1 MQKAVI
7 YARYSSSAQNE
18 QSIEGQLRECYAYA
32 AKNEYTV
39 VHEYIDRAI
48 SGKTDERAD
57 FQQMISDS
65 TSHGFDAVIVYKTD
79 RFSRNR
85 YDSAVYKA
93 QLKKNGVRVLYAKEP
108 VPDGIEGILLES
120 LLEGMAEY
128 YSAELSQKLRRGM
141 HESALKCQALGGNG
155 ALGYFVGEDK
165 KFHVDEATAPIVRK
179 IFEMYADGNSCKDI
193 CDALNALGIKT
204 SRGGAYNK
212 NSLRTILKNEKY
224 IGVYQVKEIR
234 IEGGVPAIVDRELFD
249 KVQKM
254 MANNSSH
261 PQHHRAKINYPLS
274 GKLFCGHCNSPII
287 GVCGTGKSKERHY
300 YYKCTGRKEGNC
312 KKQIVTKEW
321 LEKTVCDETVKNVL
335 RDDMLD
341 VIAERCASISQ
352 KESKENTEVDALK
365 KHVTEIKKS
374 IDGVMNAIEMGVVTR
389 TTKARLQELES
400 QLDNAEYELA
410 QAKKKAPILLKH
422 EIKYMLSCFCRKTT
436 DNLDAYNEDIINTF
450 VHKVFLYDDRMAV
463 VYNLSKGD
471 GEFMTS
477 WLYFDDPNG
486 GKRAPSGSSV
496 ACSSPPNVYWTNT
509 YFFSG
514 GFAVKVSL

>member
-7 YARYSSSAQNE
+7 YARYSSNAQNE

-57 FQQMISDS
+57 FQRMISDS
-65 TSHGFDAVIVYKTD
+65 ASHGFDAVIVYKTD

-128 YSAELSQKLRRGM
+128 YSAELSQKLRRGI
-141 HESALKCQALGGNG
+141 HESALKCQALGGNI

-165 KFHVDEATAPIVRK
+165 KFHIDEATAPIVRK
-179 IFEMYADGNSCKDI
+179 IFEMYAAGNSCADI
-193 CDALNALGIKT
+193 CDALNALGVKT
-204 SRGGAYNK
+204 SRGAVFNK

-224 IGVYQVKEIR
+224 IGVYQVKEVR

-254 MANNSSH
+254 MASNSRH
-261 PQHHRAKINYPLS
+261 PQHHKAKVDYLLS
-274 GKLFCGHCNSPII
+274 GKLYCGHCNSPIV
-287 GVCGTGKSKERHY
+287 GVCGTGRHKERHY
-300 YYKCTGRKEGNC
+300 YYKCTGRLSGIC
-312 KKQIVTKEW
+312 KKEIVAKEW
-321 LEKTVCDETVKNVL
+321 LEKTVCAETVKNIL
-335 RDDMLD
+335 REDMLD

-352 KESKENTEVDALK
+352 KESKENSEVEVLK
-365 KHVTEIKKS
+365 KRIAEINKS
-374 IDGVMNAIEMGVVTR
+374 IDGIMNAIEQGVVTR
-389 TTKARLQELES
+389 TTKTRLQELEA
-400 QLDNAEYELA
+400 QLDNTEYELS
-410 QAKKKAPILLKH
+410 QAKKRAPILLKH
-422 EIKYMLSCFCRKTT
+422 EIKYLLSRFCRKTA

-450 VHKVFLYDDRMAV
+450 IHKVFLYDDKMAV

-477 WLYFDDPNG
+477 WLYFDDPDGN
-486 GKRAPSGSSV
+486 KKENSGSSV
-496 ACSSPPNVYWTNT
+496 ACSSPPKI
-509 YFFSG
+509 G
-514 GFAVKVSL
+514 